1 MNVPI
6 RASATAA
13 LTILLTAGPA
23 TAVAH
28 ARTDLDC
35 SDFAFQEDAQAEFN
49 RDPSDPFRLDADSD
63 GIACEVLPHRT
74 SPAVTPTATT
84 FPQRGVNAGV
94 GGGTGP
100 ADFEVAAGVGLV
112 LLGLTL
118 ASGHVLLRRRRSAA
132 AGQAR
137 R

>member
-6 RASATAA
+6 RASAAAA
-13 LTILLTAGPA
+13 LTLLLTAGPA
-23 TAVAH
+23 TAVAY
-28 ARTDLDC
+28 AQTDLDC

-49 RDPSDPFRLDADSD
+49 RDPSDPFRLDADDD

-84 FPQRGVNAGV
+84 FPQRGVDAGM

-100 ADFEVAAGVGLV
+100 TDLEVAAGVGLA

-118 ASGHVLLRRRRSAA
+118 ASGRVLQRRRSAA
-132 AGQAR
+132 AGQPR
-137 R
+137 H

>member
-13 LTILLTAGPA
+13 PAILLTAGPA
-23 TAVAH
+23 TAP
-28 ARTDLDC
+28 ARAQTDLDC
-35 SDFAFQEDAQAEFN
+35 SDFALQEDAQAEFN
-49 RDPSDPFRLDADSD
+49 RDPSDPFRLDADAD
-63 GIACEVLPHRT
+63 GTACEVLPHRT

-84 FPQRGVNAGV
+84 FPQRGVDAGV
-94 GGGTGP
+94 GGGSGA
-100 ADFEVAAGVGLV
+100 ADLEVAAGVGLA

-118 ASGHVLLRRRRSAA
+118 ASGRVLLRRRRGEA

-137 R
+137 P

>member
-13 LTILLTAGPA
+13 LMILLTAGPA
-23 TAVAH
+23 TAVAR
-28 ARTDLDC
+28 AQSDLDC
-35 SDFAFQEDAQAEFN
+35 SDFVFQEDAQAEFN
-49 RDPSDPFRLDADSD
+49 RDPSDPFRLDADND

-74 SPAVTPTATT
+74 SPTATSAAT
-84 FPQRGVNAGV
+84 AVPERGVNAGV

-100 ADFEVAAGVGLV
+100 ADFEVAAGAGLA
-112 LLGLTL
+112 LLGLAL
-118 ASGHVLLRRRRSAA
+118 ASGRVVQRRRRSAA

-137 R
+137 H